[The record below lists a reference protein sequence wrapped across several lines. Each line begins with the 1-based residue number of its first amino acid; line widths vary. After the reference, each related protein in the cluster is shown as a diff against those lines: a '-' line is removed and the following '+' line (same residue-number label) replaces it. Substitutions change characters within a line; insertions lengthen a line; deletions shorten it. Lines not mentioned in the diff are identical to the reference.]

1 MNVETAPRSR
11 PQFDEAPK
19 CDEALPGEAPPDP
32 GAAVAKTLLAINTQ
46 SADAHSRLAN
56 ILDGRDDWETSLTHL
71 RRAHELAPA
80 APQVRLN
87 LALAL
92 LRIGNYREGL
102 PLYEARIDKP
112 AWSGFA
118 TLASR
123 TTTRQLMLQ
132 PGAAVQGK
140 RIVLLA
146 EQGLGDAIMFARYVP
161 MLAQRGARIALACN
175 PTLRAFFARI
185 PGIEHV
191 LSPPADQPLAQIN
204 LAALPFDAWLPLASL
219 PHWFGTEPDSIPA
232 AGGFWTPDPARVA
245 AWRSK
250 YNEMGRAG
258 ALKVGL
264 VFDCNPAA
272 VNHAARSMRAAD
284 LLPLLSLSPE
294 SSGHGEGVRL
304 SSVPTAGTPS
314 PVLFRDIDFINLQ
327 HGAAGREL
335 MTLAPGVLDPLQS
348 ELPLDDYGAALAATD
363 LAITVDT
370 MATHLAGAIGH
381 PAFVAVPRSAQ
392 WFWGLTGE
400 TTPWYERL
408 RLFRQQKAGDWSG
421 VVAQMISS
429 LRGAK
434 RRSNPDGAAALDCF
448 APLAMT
454 KQSGAS

>member
-1 MNVETAPRSR
+1 MSVETEPRSLLKI
-11 PQFDEAPK
+11 DEARRLLSEGRP
-19 CDEALPGEAPPDP
+19 DLAAATTEAAL
-32 GAAVAKTLLAINTQ
+32 AAHEGD
-46 SADAHSRLAN
+46 ADAHSLIAN
-56 ILDGRDDWETSLTHL
+56 ILDGCDDWQTSLAHL

-102 PLYEARIDKP
+102 ALYEARIDKP

-118 TLASR
+118 TLQSR

-185 PGIEHV
+185 PGIAHV

-219 PHWFGTEPDSIPA
+219 AHWFGTEPQSIPA

-245 AWRSK
+245 VWRSK
-250 YNEMGRAG
+250 YDEMGRAG

-272 VNHAARSMRAAD
+272 ANYAARSMRVAD
-284 LLPLLSLSPE
+284 LLPLFGLAN
-294 SSGHGEGVRL
+294 GER
-304 SSVPTAGTPS
+304 A
-314 PVLFRDIDFINLQ
+314 IDFVNLQ
-327 HGAAGREL
+327 LGANGREL
-335 MTLAPGVLDPLQS
+335 AAQPGVLDPLQN
-348 ELPLDDYGAALAATD
+348 ELPLDQYGAALAATD
-363 LAITVDT
+363 LLITVDT
-370 MATHLAGAIGH
+370 MAAHLAGAIGH

-400 TTPWYERL
+400 TTPWYQRS
-408 RLFRQQKAGDWSG
+408 RLFRQHKAGDWSG
-421 VVAQMISS
+421 VVAEMVSS
-429 LRGAK
+429 LRGAQ

-454 KQSGAS
+454 EKQRA